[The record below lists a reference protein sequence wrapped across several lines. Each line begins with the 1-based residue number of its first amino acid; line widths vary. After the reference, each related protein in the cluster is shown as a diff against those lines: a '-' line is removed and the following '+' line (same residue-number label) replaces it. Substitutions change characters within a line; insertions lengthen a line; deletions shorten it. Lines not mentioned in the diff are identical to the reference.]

1 MGGVGG
7 APEDASTP
15 AARATGTPSA
25 ENGGGGSGPA
35 SYYGVEQRVVVR
47 NARMTVEVEDYETAF
62 QRARRAVR
70 EAGGFVADQQR
81 TREGDWVRGRFVLKV
96 PATRFNEI
104 RDSLAALGTL
114 ETSTYRAEDFTKRY
128 ATRQSRI
135 GQLREREADLEA
147 RKANASGFEADETEE
162 ELQTVRGKIH
172 EATAEQAALERR
184 ARFSTIVVTLH
195 EPEGAKPPKNHETAF
210 GFDDAILEGLYG
222 GLAVLKGA
230 IVAVAFI
237 VPVFATLVVLLVG
250 ALAAVA
256 MLLAVRRHVAP
267 RIWALF
273 ALDNRLQPGEDPGEG

>member
-7 APEDASTP
+7 AAEDASTP
-15 AARATGTPSA
+15 AAQAPGTPSA
-25 ENGGGGSGPA
+25 DNGNGESGPA

-47 NARMTVEVEDYETAF
+47 NARMTVEVDDYETAF

-81 TREGDWVRGRFVLKV
+81 TREGDWVRGRFVMKV

-104 RDSLAALGTL
+104 RDTLAELGTV

-135 GQLREREADLEA
+135 EQLRERETGLEA
-147 RKANASGFEADETEE
+147 RKANASGYEADEIEE
-162 ELQTVRGKIH
+162 ELRTVRRKIR

-184 ARFSTIVVTLH
+184 AAFSTIVVNFH

-230 IVAVAFI
+230 IVAVAFL
-237 VPVFATLVVLLVG
+237 VPVFVTLVVLLVG
-250 ALAAVA
+250 ALGAVA
-256 MLLAVRRHVAP
+256 LLLAVRRHVTP

-273 ALDNRLQPGEDPGEG
+273 ALDNRLQVEEEPGEG